1 MNIFVCILFNFLI
14 YLNISKISKFIN
26 IYDTPDNIRKLH
38 KVPISSIGG
47 LIILFNILLIIA
59 MYFIKNNIFI
69 DSLYFH
75 SQFQFIS
82 FFLFALPFILI
93 GVMDDKLHLSAN
105 VKMTFLA
112 LTLIFA
118 LIIDKDLRIY
128 EIRVTFIESGIQLN
142 NFTIIF
148 TLFSILLFMN
158 ALNMMDGINLLT
170 GMYSLII
177 FLFFIV
183 YLNIDFIFI
192 FLIIGLI
199 NYLILNSQN
208 KVFLGDNGTIL
219 LSYIISYFFI
229 KSYNYESII
238 YADQIFLIMMIPGL
252 DLLRVAIG
260 RVMSGSDP
268 FKGDRAHL
276 HHLLTSAYNPK
287 IAMICILSI
296 STIPFFISLLI
307 IKQTLFIIIS
317 VFFIYTILVIFLY
330 RKIKYQ

>member
-14 YLNISKISKFIN
+14 YLNISKISKLIN
-26 IYDTPDNIRKLH
+26 IYDFPDNFRKLH
-38 KVPISSIGG
+38 EAPISNIGG
-47 LIILFNILLIIA
+47 LIIYFNILLITAI
-59 MYFIKNNIFI
+59 YFITNNLFN
-69 DSLYFH
+69 DSLYFY

-82 FFLFALPFILI
+82 FFIFALPFILI
-93 GVMDDKLHLSAN
+93 GVIDDKLHLSAN
-105 VKMTFLA
+105 VKMTLLA
-112 LTLIFA
+112 LTLILV

-128 EIRVTFIESGIQLN
+128 EIRVTFMESGIQLN

-158 ALNMMDGINLLT
+158 ALNMMDGINLLV

-177 FLFFIV
+177 FLIFIF
-183 YLNIDFIFI
+183 YLRIDFIFV

-199 NYLILNSQN
+199 NYLILNFQN

-252 DLLRVAIG
+252 DLVRVAIG
-260 RVMSGSDP
+260 RVMSGSAP
-268 FKGDRAHL
+268 FMGDRSHL
-276 HHLLTSAYNPK
+276 HHLFTAVYNQK
-287 IAMICILSI
+287 IAMISILSI

-317 VFFIYTILVIFLY
+317 VCFIYAILVIFLY
-330 RKIKYQ
+330 RQIKYQ